1 MPRPSIRLLRYPTS
15 LSRRARRSRLMTM
28 LIALLTLLTFLT
40 PFYIIYKPPSLLI
53 QYFQARWPDVLF
65 HADGIKEKVVA
76 LTIDDA
82 PSYYTSQILE
92 ILKEN
97 DAKATFFVIGGQVGG
112 REEELKSLAEA
123 GMELGNHAMH
133 DEASRSLTNAVLE
146 KQIQDV
152 ESMIDEA
159 YNRANFPG
167 EPARYF
173 RPGSGFFSA
182 RMRALVRELGYR
194 LVLGD
199 IYPHDPQIPYWRVNA
214 KHILSMLKPG
224 GIIICHDRRSWTVPM
239 LKKVVPEMRRR
250 GWRITTVSGLLEQA
264 EKERLAAGT

>member
-1 MPRPSIRLLRYPTS
+1 
-15 LSRRARRSRLMTM
+15 M
-28 LIALLTLLTFLT
+28 LIALLTILTFIT

-53 QYFQARWPDVLF
+53 RYFQYRWPDVLF
-65 HADGIKEKVVA
+65 HADVKEKVIA

-82 PSYYTSQILE
+82 PSFYTAQILD

-97 DAKATFFVIGGQVGG
+97 DAKATFFVIGGQVAG
-112 REEELKSLAEA
+112 REGELRDLVEA

-133 DEASRSLTNAVLE
+133 DEASRALTNAQLE
-146 KQIQDV
+146 EQIKDV
-152 ESMIDEA
+152 ERMIDDA
-159 YNRANFPG
+159 YSSGNVNG

-173 RPGSGFFSA
+173 RPGSGFFST
-182 RMRALVRELGYR
+182 RMREMARELGYR

-199 IYPHDPQIPYWRVNA
+199 IYPHDPQIPYWRFNA
-214 KHILSMLKPG
+214 AHVLSMLKPG

-239 LKKVVPEMRRR
+239 LRKVVPEMKRR

-264 EKERLAAGT
+264 EKERVAESGM